1 LPSLSGWWFQTW
13 LLFSISYMGCHP
25 SHWLSYFSRWLKQPT
40 TYFKLRQ
47 RRVGPF
53 KAVPSS
59 AGHRK
64 NSHGPAHLI
73 AWLSR
78 ERQNPEFGSARSLK
92 DTGKDRRLWRLV
104 PGVSD
109 LHLNVFTY
117 NITEYNRYIYIIS
130 LFDLNFN
137 LCTSL
142 HHYIYIPIHIFHVIS
157 LLFPIVW

>member
-25 SHWLSYFSRWLKQPT
+25 SHWLSYFSRWLKPPT

-117 NITEYNRYIYIIS
+117 NITEYNIYI
-130 LFDLNFN
+130 L
-137 LCTSL
+137 
-142 HHYIYIPIHIFHVIS
+142 
-157 LLFPIVW
+157 